1 MTVYRLLQ
9 GYNGDGGLCAAGPG
23 GAPLRQR
30 AARMAAPMRD
40 GPQAPDGHRPRA
52 ADGRPAP
59 RTEQPNNFEYD
70 DNEWDIGIGD
80 LIIDLDLDIEK
91 TDEGTAAGTMACAA
105 GGPAKAAAAKLADH
119 SATLDKG
126 LKMKIKRTKPGTKTS
141 EAKHEIVKSN
151 ELNGAA
157 DAPAEE
163 PVPGAPPARRA
174 SAAHRRDKAREKH
187 PATELNGASAPAPE
201 PPGAS
206 VPSPAPVVPPEA
218 PRARPVAPPAV
229 PATAPAPTVPVA
241 VVAAVAA
248 ASASASASA
257 TAAVAVEPP
266 PAKKLKTDSKVSPSL
281 LLCH

>member
-1 MTVYRLLQ
+1 MRVGLFQT
-9 GYNGDGGLCAAGPG
+9 YNGQLGLCAAGRG
-23 GAPLRQR
+23 GAPLREV

-59 RTEQPNNFEYD
+59 RSEQPNNFEYD

-151 ELNGAA
+151 ELNGAV
-157 DAPAEE
+157 DALAEE

-187 PATELNGASAPAPE
+187 PATELNGAAAPVPE
-201 PPGAS
+201 PPGGP
-206 VPSPAPVVPPEA
+206 VPSPGPVVPPEA
-218 PRARPVAPPAV
+218 PRARPVAPPAA
-229 PATAPAPTVPVA
+229 PATAPSPAVPVA
-241 VVAAVAA
+241 VVAAISAASAA
-248 ASASASASA
+248 ASATASAA
-257 TAAVAVEPP
+257 AAVAVEPP
-266 PAKKLKTDSKVSPSL
+266 PAKKLKTDSKVRAPHYYS
-281 LLCH
+281 